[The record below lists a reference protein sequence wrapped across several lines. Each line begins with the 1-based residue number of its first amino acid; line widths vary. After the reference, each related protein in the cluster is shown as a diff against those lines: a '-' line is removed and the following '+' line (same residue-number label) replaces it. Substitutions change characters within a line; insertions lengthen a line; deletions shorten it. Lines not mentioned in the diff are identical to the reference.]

1 MQVLKNVGVEGRT
14 SWKVME
20 VHSKEIGGGMLDD
33 STWEQPLVIYTRAW
47 LDRKAS
53 NLSLS
58 NKNVRVIPMKSKTS
72 LLCLPAI

>member
-1 MQVLKNVGVEGRT
+1 MHYFYIGSN
-14 SWKVME
+14 
-20 VHSKEIGGGMLDD
+20 EIGGGMLDD

-58 NKNVRVIPMKSKTS
+58 NRVIRVRMSKCIHAGKRMVQS
-72 LLCLPAI
+72 IRVN